1 MEGVEE
7 TREATRREI
16 RGYNIKEEAR
26 RREAGFVVI

>member
-26 RREAGFVVI
+26 HSSAGFVVI